1 MTVSYSVMFMYS
13 CESTFVVW
21 INEVHFEKH
30 DYIGAIVTPN
40 ISRHLKH
47 AMRVRAGDNEVHFA
61 DKIMKINRGNEMRKR
76 LLVITGSNF
85 YILDPASFRCK
96 RQIPLETINALCLSE
111 LNDNF
116 FAIIVASGNDM
127 LLASSRKTEIVTVL
141 HTALKSL
148 RLDLNVEFTNR

>member
-1 MTVSYSVMFMYS
+1 MQKV
-13 CESTFVVW
+13 
-21 INEVHFEKH
+21 
-30 DYIGAIVTPN
+30 
-40 ISRHLKH
+40 
-47 AMRVRAGDNEVHFA
+47 RVYAGDNEVHFA

-76 LLVITGSNF
+76 LLVITGTNF

-116 FAIIVASGNDM
+116 FAVIVASGNDM